1 MTRYEELIEKMN
13 PKPIFNLS
21 YYKDED
27 QYSEGAV
34 EDLMIELI
42 AENAPEDY
50 VKAIAEHFHWS
61 TYYHLT
67 HTRTNILNWYPFERE
82 SHVLEIGCGLGAI
95 TNMLCDRCERV
106 TAVELSKRRAAA
118 ALLRCR
124 EQENLEIIV
133 GNLNDI
139 AFEEKFDYI
148 TLIGVLEYQGSYT
161 NTAHPYVD
169 FLKKIKGLL
178 KPEGKLLIAIE
189 NQYGIKYWCGA
200 REDHTGVPFDGIN
213 QYRLGG
219 KNGKTFSKKSLEHMI
234 RESGFLNSFFYYPM
248 PDYKLPSVI
257 YSQAYLPED
266 GNMHNMKCYYAPDK
280 KTLIADEASLYED
293 IIQNGAFEFMA
304 NSFLVEC
311 SDATDIGKITFAL
324 LNDMRLKAYRMG
336 TRFTKENKVE
346 KFLLTNESGDVH
358 IQQIIENE
366 KQMAHA
372 GLDVL
377 QSERYDGKLA
387 VDYLLAPLAEK
398 IFVDACRAGEK
409 EQAWNMLKLLWE
421 EIMQSSEQVEGEK
434 NLMYTLGVATVE
446 IEKYG
451 PILRRGFLDM
461 ILRNAV
467 WEKDRFHWFDQEWML
482 ENVPAKFV
490 FYRALAEVYK
500 SYPDI
505 DKELPFAEVAEVY
518 GISTILKELKQLE
531 ELFGMS
537 ILDADAYQEKMAFC
551 NPKQEGFVENIE
563 KIIGK

>member
-219 KNGKTFSKKSLEHMI
+219 KNGKTFSKKSLENMI

-311 SDATDIGKITFAL
+311 SDASDIGKITFAL
-324 LNDMRLKAYRMG
+324 LNDMRVKPYRMG

-346 KFLLTNESGDVH
+346 KFLLANEIGDVH

-421 EIMQSSEQVEGEK
+421 EIMQSSEQVEDEK
-434 NLMYTLGVATVE
+434 NLMYTLGIATVE

-467 WEKDRFHWFDQEWML
+467 WEKERFHWFDQEWML

-505 DKELPFAEVAEVY
+505 DKELSFAEVAEVY

-537 ILDADAYQEKMAFC
+537 ILDADAYQEKMAFG